1 MVRASSAPL
10 PLSPRSLNEEERED
24 QPLDPAV
31 ERIRQRLKRLIVI
44 SSATLLVGLIAVLA
58 AVIYKIGPGQDKA
71 ALATVAGEAT
81 IPGVLPAGATLLS
94 TALDGR
100 LMALTFQAA
109 GAVRVVI
116 VDLST
121 SRVVR
126 RVALGDSAP
135 PATP

>member
-10 PLSPRSLNEEERED
+10 SPRSLDEEERD
-24 QPLDPAV
+24 DPPLDPAV

-71 ALATVAGEAT
+71 ALATVSGEAT
-81 IPGVLPAGATLLS
+81 ITGVLPAGATLLS

-100 LMALTFQAA
+100 LMALTFQT
-109 GAVRVVI
+109 GSAVRTVI

-121 SRVVR
+121 NRVIR
-126 RVALGDSAP
+126 RAVLGDSAP